1 MLQKE
6 NAILSEIRSSRIMAY
21 KIAELEEQCSMTL
34 ETIEVKDDII
44 QTLQSDLATLQ
55 KERQTLMTDMDI
67 KQLTYETEHLKNRR
81 TFL

>member
-1 MLQKE
+1 
-6 NAILSEIRSSRIMAY
+6 MAY